1 VREESRPSCS
11 FCGSSQQQVEHLIAG
26 PHVYICDRCVGRARM
41 VITGQS
47 YTASTPIAR
56 MRQVSPEDQAARCSF
71 CGKHRHKVAAMAAG
85 APGDQLTVCDECLE
99 LCDEI
104 ISDNL

>member
-1 VREESRPSCS
+1 VREGSRPSCS

-26 PHVYICDRCVGRARM
+26 PHVYICDRCVGRAHL
-41 VITGQS
+41 VIAGQS

-56 MRQVSPEDQAARCSF
+56 MRQVSPEDQAAECSF
-71 CGKHRHKVAAMAAG
+71 CGKHRHKVAAMAAA

-99 LCDEI
+99 LCDEL
-104 ISDNL
+104 ISDN